1 MATASSAAATNAI
14 RAIVLLTMR
23 PIVAPIARV
32 SLIRIKP
39 RAYSTLS
46 AKERSM
52 AMEGAFTYRT
62 LDDVVVVRLDL
73 NVPITA
79 GTVGVEALRAT
90 ERS

>member
-1 MATASSAAATNAI
+1 MATARSAAATNAI
-14 RAIVLLTMR
+14 QAVVLLAMR
-23 PIVAPIARV
+23 PIVALIARV

-39 RAYSTLS
+39 RAYSALS

-62 LDDVVVVRLDL
+62 LDDVV
-73 NVPITA
+73 
-79 GTVGVEALRAT
+79 GVEALRAT

>member
-1 MATASSAAATNAI
+1 
-14 RAIVLLTMR
+14 
-23 PIVAPIARV
+23 
-32 SLIRIKP
+32 
-39 RAYSTLS
+39 
-46 AKERSM
+46 M